1 MYTATRTCNEEV
13 AKWIADLHN
22 SDICMR
28 NPNQPGCALHTETS
42 LFLPQDAN
50 AERKKAG
57 DLDSART
64 ASARHLN
71 ATTDYSLSHDDDER
85 EAEGANLAGINPG
98 LFSYSTLKR
107 ATRARS
113 LSAAVPFFLLFFS
126 CSRTLVLGDGC
137 CCERVNYLLAVDSIF
152 I

>member
-1 MYTATRTCNEEV
+1 
-13 AKWIADLHN
+13 
-22 SDICMR
+22 MR

-107 ATRARS
+107 ATRALS
-113 LSAAVPFFLLFFS
+113 LSLSSSSVFLVVFFLFSHLGARRRLLLRESKLFAGSGFNFYLN
-126 CSRTLVLGDGC
+126 SRRRRRTDVESPRAILIGAD
-137 CCERVNYLLAVDSIF
+137 R
-152 I
+152 